1 MHMTLHRIEEAS
13 FWPLISTCS
22 NYNLYPSPRTQFVAL
37 CCSNNFPVLCAV
49 KPPFPLFQLCCCC
62 FAFIQWI
69 KWSFRGSKYITE
81 ERTWSSE
88 NLKNILFFSARY
100 LGPLGLSYHFPK
112 MSRLIIPVT
121 SNVRDS
127 ILNSPWVILI
137 ITPHS
142 YMVFYIFPNAISPM
156 IIITNNTVWK
166 VEQRRQDRY
175 YCPVRETENVK
186 PRD

>member
-49 KPPFPLFQLCCCC
+49 KPPSPLFQLCCC

-81 ERTWSSE
+81 EKPWSSE

-127 ILNSPWVILI
+127 IFNSLLSYPHN
-137 ITPHS
+137 TPTFLHGLLH
-142 YMVFYIFPNAISPM
+142 FPKCYFTHDNHH
-156 IIITNNTVWK
+156 K
-166 VEQRRQDRY
+166 
-175 YCPVRETENVK
+175 
-186 PRD
+186 